1 MKQLSVHCPNEQFLS
16 YAEGQEENTLE
27 AVDSGKTKS
36 AFQAYMDYNKEN
48 DTDMTYEQVYFSQ
61 PIYHFL
67 LLSRNEKITDFLG
80 GREVQAD

>member
-1 MKQLSVHCPNEQFLS
+1 MSSETTRELPSTMHNVIEWWNL
-16 YAEGQEENTLE
+16 EEE
-27 AVDSGKTKS
+27 EISKR
-36 AFQAYMDYNKEN
+36 FQAYMDYNKEN

-67 LLSRNEKITDFLG
+67 LLSQNEKITDFLG